1 MVYYGLGLNMGR
13 LSGDMMMMLMK
24 MLLLLMLMVI
34 MMISPG
40 LWSAWF
46 TMGWASTWA
55 VCQGT

>member
-1 MVYYGLGLNMGR
+1 MVYYGLGLNMVS
-13 LSGDMMMMLMK
+13 LSGDLMMVLM
-24 MLLLLMLMVI
+24 LMLMVI

-46 TMGWASTWA
+46 TMGWTSTWA